1 MPEVFVIEP
10 IKQLQ
15 TKKKR
20 VCAYARVSTEEDSQ
34 NNSYEFQIS
43 YYREYILKHPD
54 WILVDIYSDKGITGT
69 SAEKRP
75 GFQQMIRD
83 CQAGEIDCILVKSVS
98 RFARNIEECLFYIRK
113 LKGLNISV
121 IFEKEHV
128 NTSELDDELLL
139 TFFGCLSE
147 EESRSLSRNIRWT
160 FKRRMEQGLFIT
172 TCAPYGYTLQDGNLI
187 VNEQEK
193 PVVQWI
199 YRQFLA
205 GNSCQKIADTLNYFR
220 VPKEKHN
227 GVWTASGIR
236 YLLLNEKYFGDA
248 LVQKT
253 YTTDTLPY
261 MRKANQGQR
270 EQFYIE
276 HAQDAM
282 ITKEEAEKTQRLIE
296 LIKPEQSLSMKNN
309 RVLQNKLF
317 CDYCGSKLRYK
328 TNGSKL
334 YWVCQTH
341 VRGKEEC
348 PIMAIEENSI
358 YEAFMTMY
366 HKLKINYKKVLVPAL
381 QQLELLYQNQLGESI
396 SLETGKETIKIQKQ
410 IQVLSRLQSRG
421 HLESAIFIEKIR
433 ELNEQLK
440 QARGEALMQ
449 RVHENQVINRVKT
462 LISLIEKGPQ
472 RLEVFPEEL
481 FLKMVTKIVITEED
495 DAVFYLSGGFQF
507 WEKLNV
513 KRR

>member
-199 YRQFLA
+199 YRQFLS

-261 MRKANQGQR
+261 VRKANQGQR

-282 ITKEEAEKTQRLIE
+282 ITKEYAKRVQE
-296 LIKPEQSLSMKNN
+296 LFRRNKIFSAPKENRPLSG
-309 RVLQNKLF
+309 KL
-317 CDYCGSKLRYK
+317 YCGSCETKMRYK
-328 TNGSKL
+328 KSRNKV
-334 YWVCQTH
+334 YWVCQEHTKDK
-341 VRGKEEC
+341 GKC
-348 PIMAIEENSI
+348 LLVGLEENAI
-358 YEAFMTMY
+358 YEGFITMY
-366 HKLKINYKKVLVPAL
+366 HKLKKNYKQILAPAL
-381 QQLELLYQNQLGESI
+381 QQMRLLYADDV
-396 SLETGKETIKIQKQ
+396 TGNVDVEVDQKIMNIQKQ
-410 IQVLSRLQSRG
+410 IQVLNRLKGRG
-421 HLESAIFIEKIR
+421 HLESAFFIEQNKR
-433 ELNEQLK
+433 LNEELRLLQGTQYMHRLQENKQMNRMEKLLK
-440 QARGEALMQ
+440 
-449 RVHENQVINRVKT
+449 
-462 LISLIEKGPQ
+462 LISKGPE
-472 RLEVFPEEL
+472 RLEKFSEQL
-481 FLKMVTKIVITEED
+481 FQEMVERVVVTLENKVT
-495 DAVFYLSGGFQF
+495 FYLKGGFRF
-507 WEKLNV
+507 EE
-513 KRR
+513 RIEG

>member
-199 YRQFLA
+199 YRQFLS

-261 MRKANQGQR
+261 VRKANQGQR

-282 ITKEEAEKTQRLIE
+282 ITKEYAKRVQE
-296 LIKPEQSLSMKNN
+296 LFRRNKIFSAPKENRPLSG
-309 RVLQNKLF
+309 KL
-317 CDYCGSKLRYK
+317 YCGSCETKMRYK
-328 TNGSKL
+328 KSRNKV
-334 YWVCQTH
+334 YWVCQEHTKDK
-341 VRGKEEC
+341 GKC
-348 PIMAIEENSI
+348 LLVGLEENAI
-358 YEAFMTMY
+358 YEGFITMY
-366 HKLKINYKKVLVPAL
+366 HKLKKNYKKVLVPAL

-449 RVHENQVINRVKT
+449 RVQENQVINRVKT